1 MRGDTSSGDIIMIS
15 SHKNA
20 AYFHLLR
27 FPMQLL
33 SLLVAAI
40 IATTSM
46 NHMVTLSFRHPLVL
60 ISRRPLLLLSRN
72 PMNKNS
78 NINDTNE
85 DEKGSKEKNENEI
98 MIPTKLIWTIQEVW
112 NNMDAIVDDFM
123 NKRMGNGELFY
134 GKRKFKP
141 SGKIDGSYNG
151 FGLSD
156 KGRIEG
162 VKMYKE
168 MREGIR
174 DKKILDDQEE

>member
-1 MRGDTSSGDIIMIS
+1 
-15 SHKNA
+15 
-20 AYFHLLR
+20 
-27 FPMQLL
+27 
-33 SLLVAAI
+33 
-40 IATTSM
+40 
-46 NHMVTLSFRHPLVL
+46 
-60 ISRRPLLLLSRN
+60 
-72 PMNKNS
+72 MNKNS

-98 MIPTKLIWTIQEVW
+98 MIPTRLIWTIQEVW

-174 DKKILDDQEE
+174 DEKILDDQEE